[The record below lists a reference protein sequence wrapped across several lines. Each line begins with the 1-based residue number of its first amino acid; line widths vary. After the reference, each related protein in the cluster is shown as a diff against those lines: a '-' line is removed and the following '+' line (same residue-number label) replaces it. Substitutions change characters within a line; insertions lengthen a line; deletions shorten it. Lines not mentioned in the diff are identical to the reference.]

1 MNCLRVRAHTHA
13 RVYNMYRQKIDTIY
27 VRRQDSC
34 TVIRGRWRSS
44 AAPPPAFFC
53 TLKIGEPDEII
64 DGYTEIF
71 CEGHEI
77 AHGRFTLTVFP

>member
-1 MNCLRVRAHTHA
+1 MRAYIICIDKKSTQYTYADKTLARSYAGGGAVQLRHLPR
-13 RVYNMYRQKIDTIY
+13 
-27 VRRQDSC
+27 
-34 TVIRGRWRSS
+34 
-44 AAPPPAFFC
+44 FFG

-77 AHGRFTLTVFP
+77 AHGRFALTAFP

>member
-1 MNCLRVRAHTHA
+1 MRAYIICIDYVSTKNQHNLRTPSKLLHGHTREGA
-13 RVYNMYRQKIDTIY
+13 QLSCAPYRV
-27 VRRQDSC
+27 
-34 TVIRGRWRSS
+34 
-44 AAPPPAFFC
+44 FFG

-77 AHGRFTLTVFP
+77 AHGRFALTVFP